1 MQIKTV
7 SDSKNDVQSTNKKLS
22 MEGDKKM
29 TAEVN
34 GNQALRD
41 EYQDY
46 LTIIEEKLSIPDE
59 FDLKSV
65 TNDLEQNGKG
75 ILLVRYVPEK
85 INNDLFGEHFS
96 VTIEKETKLIL
107 GFTHMD
113 QKYTLSDDQKLL
125 SKEETKRIAKQFFD
139 QFDPG
144 YFETLENLWIDQHD
158 ETIIL
163 EGHEV
168 TVSGMKY
175 KCYRP
180 STSDYSWLIV
190 GSNGEVITF
199 ERGIVWEAGRVTEK
213 WLHDSYIK
221 EKL

>member
-1 MQIKTV
+1 
-7 SDSKNDVQSTNKKLS
+7 
-22 MEGDKKM
+22 M

-125 SKEETKRIAKQFFD
+125 SKEETKRIAKQF
-139 QFDPG
+139 
-144 YFETLENLWIDQHD
+144 LINLTQD
-158 ETIIL
+158 IL
-163 EGHEV
+163 KHWRIYGL
-168 TVSGMKY
+168 TNMMKQLFW
-175 KCYRP
+175 K
-180 STSDYSWLIV
+180 V
-190 GSNGEVITF
+190 M
-199 ERGIVWEAGRVTEK
+199 K
-213 WLHDSYIK
+213 
-221 EKL
+221 